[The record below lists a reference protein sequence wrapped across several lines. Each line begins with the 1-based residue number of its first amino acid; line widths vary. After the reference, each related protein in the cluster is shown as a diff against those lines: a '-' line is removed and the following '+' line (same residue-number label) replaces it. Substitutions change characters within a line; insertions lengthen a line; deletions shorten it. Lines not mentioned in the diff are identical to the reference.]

1 MQLFTS
7 KNNFVFLYLYLILFL
22 INFVFFILTKDN
34 SWVSDDYA
42 FIFGAKL
49 YNLIQDKFFFIET
62 EPTRFIPL
70 FFLINQFIP
79 ESYSTWHF
87 IVVMFYFF
95 TSIVLFKITLKLFN
109 NPIFAALTSIL
120 FSVNYSISLDS
131 LSWGVY
137 YSHIFNV
144 FFGLLSL
151 YILIFFI
158 AEKNKRKKNIT
169 NFFLFNNSFVKHF
182 LI

>member
-7 KNNFVFLYLYLILFL
+7 KNNFFFLYLYLILFL

-109 NPIFAALTSIL
+109 NSIFAALTSIL

-131 LSWGVY
+131 
-137 YSHIFNV
+137 
-144 FFGLLSL
+144 
-151 YILIFFI
+151 
-158 AEKNKRKKNIT
+158 
-169 NFFLFNNSFVKHF
+169 
-182 LI
+182 